1 MVNIFYHYFVHEMMM
16 VPLIDV
22 LFNMMHKHVIVKI
35 LIKVLYVLFSNGSC
49 LLRIALL
56 FSLDGVVL
64 NLFILYFWNKY
75 IMVLV

>member
-1 MVNIFYHYFVHEMMM
+1 MMM